1 MLTNRDYDPSMSTV
15 PTGLNDDQLAAWATH
30 QPATSPAFRPTDLR
44 LDRREGLTVT
54 WGDGVV
60 SRYPLVYLRKRCPC
74 ATCRTER
81 ETSGATESGSASKVA
96 SLSGEPG
103 KRSIS
108 LSILPEGVDR
118 ATQFVDA
125 KMVGSY
131 AIQITW
137 GDGHSTGIYD
147 FRYLR
152 VIAPR

>member
-1 MLTNRDYDPSMSTV
+1 MTNV
-15 PTGLNDDQLAAWATH
+15 PTELNDDQLAAWAKN

-81 ETSGATESGSASKVA
+81 EASGANERGSASAVA
-96 SLSGEPG
+96 SSAGG
-103 KRSIS
+103 AGGQSIS
-108 LSILPEGVDR
+108 LTILPEGVDR
-118 ATQFVDA
+118 AAQFVDA
-125 KMVGSY
+125 KTVGAY

-152 VIAPR
+152 VIAPQ

>member
-1 MLTNRDYDPSMSTV
+1 MGASAGGPA
-15 PTGLNDDQLAAWATH
+15 GALA
-30 QPATSPAFRPTDLR
+30 SSSD
-44 LDRREGLTVT
+44 
-54 WGDGVV
+54 
-60 SRYPLVYLRKRCPC
+60 
-74 ATCRTER
+74 
-81 ETSGATESGSASKVA
+81 
-96 SLSGEPG
+96 EPG

-125 KMVGSY
+125 KVVGTY

-152 VIAPR
+152 VITPP